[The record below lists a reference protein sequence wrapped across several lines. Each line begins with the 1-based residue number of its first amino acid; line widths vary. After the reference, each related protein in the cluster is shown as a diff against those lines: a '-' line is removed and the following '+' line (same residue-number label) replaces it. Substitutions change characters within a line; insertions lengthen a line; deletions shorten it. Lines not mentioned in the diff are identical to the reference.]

1 MKRLAMGATIS
12 QSRVTMKLMRQI
24 PGPLAWVYPW
34 ESWEVLEVVILFP
47 EDRTLC
53 CIISGPTNSGYAL
66 MIRTHHKQNCQ
77 VLLPPLPPA
86 PFYSMRLMSNC
97 SDLASVKLHPV
108 STFTPTIFFM
118 SPHQNQPVLSRSLRP
133 RCPT

>member
-1 MKRLAMGATIS
+1 MKSLAMGATIS
-12 QSRVTMKLMRQI
+12 QSRVTVKLMRQI
-24 PGPLAWVYPW
+24 PGPLAWVYLW

-47 EDRTLC
+47 EDGTLG
-53 CIISGPTNSGYAL
+53 CIISGPTNSGCAL
-66 MIRTHHKQNCQ
+66 MIKTHHKQNCQ
-77 VLLPPLPPA
+77 VLLPPRPPA
-86 PFYSMRLMSNC
+86 PFCSMSLMSNC
-97 SDLASVKLHPV
+97 SDLPKVKLYPG